1 LSCAILA
8 IVAHHASELEA
19 KRAMEMPMW
28 RLVLHLAK
36 SVRMIVYS
44 DLIFLPVTN
53 VSDSTKLVQI
63 CDTAT
68 QEAGIFETFFVRKEA
83 ARCDWFAFTH
93 SAIL

>member
-1 LSCAILA
+1 MFYYLYLSQKKVSSPAKALSCAILA
-8 IVAHHASELEA
+8 MVAHHASELEA

-53 VSDSTKLVQI
+53 
-63 CDTAT
+63 C
-68 QEAGIFETFFVRKEA
+68 VRQHKV
-83 ARCDWFAFTH
+83 T
-93 SAIL
+93 AILQQCTTGGRNF